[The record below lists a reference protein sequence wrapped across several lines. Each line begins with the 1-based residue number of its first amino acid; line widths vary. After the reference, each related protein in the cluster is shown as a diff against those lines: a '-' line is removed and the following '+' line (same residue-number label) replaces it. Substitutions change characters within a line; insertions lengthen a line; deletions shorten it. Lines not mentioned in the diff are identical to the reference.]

1 MSNVSWLI
9 AKRYFKSKKHDGF
22 ISMMSGFSMVG
33 VALGVATLIVVMS
46 VMTGLK
52 DDLMDRVLG
61 FRGHLNINPRS
72 GELALKTYP
81 KLKEDISAL
90 PFVKSAIPVLEQH
103 TLLTVKG
110 HFQGAVVQGM
120 DLADLKNH
128 SLIGDAV
135 IEGDIVAPE
144 QKNAVGIGKL
154 MANKFGLKVGDQ
166 ITFVNPLG
174 VEGPFG
180 PMPRTATY
188 PVGFIF
194 DVGYSELDANFVF
207 MPLETAQSFYNF
219 EHAVTGI
226 EVRVA
231 NPEQAREY
239 AKTLREMSK
248 GGYQVF
254 DWQHINTG
262 FVASLRIQQ
271 NVFFIILS
279 LIIVIAAFNI
289 ISSLT
294 MLVQR
299 KTKDIAI
306 LRTMGISKRAVVN
319 IFMLMGSLTGFVGT
333 FAGTG
338 LGVLLALNLNT
349 LRSFVE
355 KITGVR
361 LYYEEVYWLTYLP
374 SKIITEDVVIIT
386 VMSLLISFL
395 STLYPAWR
403 AAKLDPVEALRYE

>member
-1 MSNVSWLI
+1 MNVSWLI
-9 AKRYFKSKKHDGF
+9 ARRYFKSKKHDGF

-46 VMTGLK
+46 VMTGLR

-61 FRGHLNINPRS
+61 FRGHLNINPNS
-72 GELALKTYP
+72 GQVALKDYLNTKEKVS
-81 KLKEDISAL
+81 KLEFITSAT
-90 PFVKSAIPVLEQH
+90 PVLEQH
-103 TLLTVKG
+103 TLITING
-110 HFQGAVVQGM
+110 RFQGAVVHGL
-120 DLADLKNH
+120 DFNDLKNH
-128 SLIGDAV
+128 SQVGGAV
-135 IEGDIVAPE
+135 IEGDIL
-144 QKNAVGIGKL
+144 QKNTATGMGIGKL

-188 PVGFIF
+188 SVGFIF
-194 DVGYSELDANFVF
+194 DVGYRELDANFVF

-219 EHAVTGI
+219 ENSVTGI
-226 EVRVA
+226 ELRVDK
-231 NPEQAREY
+231 PDVSRRY
-239 AKTLREMSK
+239 AHKLRVLSE
-248 GGYQVF
+248 GTYQVF
-254 DWQHINTG
+254 DWQRINTG

-306 LRTMGISKRAVVN
+306 LRTMGISKRAVIN
-319 IFMLMGSLTGFVGT
+319 IFMLMGSLTGVIGT
-333 FAGTG
+333 LAGTA
-338 LGVLLALNLNT
+338 LGVTLAANLNT
-349 LRSFVE
+349 IRNFIE
-355 KITGVR
+355 KLLGVR

-374 SKIITEDVVIIT
+374 SKIMVEDVVIIA
-386 VMSLLISFL
+386 VMSMLISFL